1 MASDD
6 KTEDP
11 TPKRRDKFRE
21 DGRIASS
28 KDIGAVAVGI
38 AALGLATAWGPEWA
52 RASRQAFADAIA
64 HVAEVPH
71 EGTTAIPRAL
81 AEMGSVALHLGL
93 PVCVV
98 LLAVTVISGVVQSGG
113 LWSNKLL
120 MPSLDRL
127 GLGKGL
133 GRLLSARTI
142 VELGLSVLKAF
153 AIGLALWWAV
163 AEEIAELPALAAVT
177 FEIALDAVADLL
189 ARLALVALL
198 VGAAIAAL
206 DYILTKRRIEGEMR
220 MTKQEVKEE
229 HKQQEGDPLVKQR
242 IRSRMRAIGR
252 NRMLAAVRKADV
264 VVVNPTH
271 YAVALGYSVGQAG
284 APKLLA
290 KGVDH
295 LAAKI
300 REEARKHG
308 VPIIANPPVAR
319 AVYAAGKVDREIPPE
334 LYEVVARVLAYVYRM
349 TRWRT
354 GR

>member
-1 MASDD
+1 VASDD

-21 DGRIASS
+21 DGRVASS
-28 KDIGAVAVGI
+28 RDVGAVVVGI
-38 AALGLATAWGPEWA
+38 TALGLAVAWGTSWA
-52 RASRQAFADAIA
+52 REGQRAFADAIR
-64 HVAEVPH
+64 HIAEVPDD
-71 EGTTAIPRAL
+71 GTTALPRAIG
-81 AEMGSVALHLGL
+81 EMGSALVHIGA
-93 PVCVV
+93 PVCLVLFVV
-98 LLAVTVISGVVQSGG
+98 TAVAGLVQTGG

-120 MPSLDRL
+120 TPSLDRIGFAG
-127 GLGKGL
+127 GLKRMFGSK
-133 GRLLSARTI
+133 TV
-142 VELGLSVLKAF
+142 VELGLSVLKAS
-153 AIGLALWWAV
+153 AIGFALWWAV
-163 AEEIAELPALAAVT
+163 ADEIAELPALAAVT
-177 FEIALDAVADLL
+177 VDVALASIGELL

-198 VGAAIAAL
+198 VGSVIAAL
-206 DYILTKRRIEGEMR
+206 DYFIARQRIVGELK
-220 MTKQEVKEE
+220 MTKQEIKDEV
-229 HKQQEGDPLVKQR
+229 KQQEGDPLIRQR
-242 IRSRMRAIGR
+242 IRQRMRSIGR
-252 NRMLAAVRKADV
+252 NRMLAAVRTADV

-284 APKLLA
+284 APRLLA

-308 VPIIANPPVAR
+308 IPIVANPPVAR

-354 GR
+354 AR